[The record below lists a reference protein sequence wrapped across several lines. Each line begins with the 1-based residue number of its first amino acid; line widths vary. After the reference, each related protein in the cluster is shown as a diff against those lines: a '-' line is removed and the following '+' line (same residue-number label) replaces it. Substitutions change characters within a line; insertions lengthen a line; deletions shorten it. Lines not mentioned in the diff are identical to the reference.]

1 MMAAPDPEAGRS
13 GDVGGFCAVAEIR
26 DQPAVDE
33 VNASPIVIWKSGP
46 GCAQLV
52 PPASRKAVVV
62 TDPPPIAQSR
72 VTSPSVSRAVV
83 AVTAAVTPSAVSVE
97 SVATP

>member
-33 VNASPIVIWKSGP
+33 VDASPIVIWKSGP

-62 TDPPPIAQSR
+62 SDAPPIAQSR
-72 VTSPSVSRAVV
+72 VTSSSVSRALV
-83 AVTAAVTPSAVSVE
+83 ALRAAVVPAAVSGDLG
-97 SVATP
+97 A